1 MNHWENT
8 KKIIEHDRNI
18 VAEQQKR
25 IEALREQAQSVVV
38 ALDYEL
44 SELNSMLSNFD
55 KSLSRIELY
64 SCKTSG

>member
-1 MNHWENT
+1 MSHWDNT
-8 KKIIEHDRNI
+8 KEIVEHDRNI

-25 IEALREQAQSVVV
+25 IEALRKQAQSVVI

-44 SELNSMLSNFD
+44 SELNNMLSNFD
-55 KSLSRIELY
+55 KSLSRIESY